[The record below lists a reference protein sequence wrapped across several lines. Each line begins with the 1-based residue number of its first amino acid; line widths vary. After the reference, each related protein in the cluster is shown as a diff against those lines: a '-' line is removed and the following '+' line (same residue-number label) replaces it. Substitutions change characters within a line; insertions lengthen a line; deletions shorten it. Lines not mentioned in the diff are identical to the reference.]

1 MISFPFHSKKPS
13 KLSSRYSENTVDDI
27 DEDLVNQQEQSIV
40 HHTIDEDLL
49 EYSNSKPDVKISFLL
64 SSKCDT
70 SIMETS
76 AFKTQDVSKNKSGLK
91 LDLSQ
96 ILNKLVSPIE
106 NTDDRL
112 ETARFAENNRK
123 SWLKEGLAEFQDSML
138 VTEQLDV
145 SPI

>member
-1 MISFPFHSKKPS
+1 MVSFPFHSKKPS

-49 EYSNSKPDVKISFLL
+49 EYSNSKPDVKISFLH

-76 AFKTQDVSKNKSGLK
+76 AFKT
-91 LDLSQ
+91 
-96 ILNKLVSPIE
+96 
-106 NTDDRL
+106 
-112 ETARFAENNRK
+112 
-123 SWLKEGLAEFQDSML
+123 
-138 VTEQLDV
+138 
-145 SPI
+145 